1 MSMECDERIFIS
13 NDHQEAIQNLTCAS
27 GVDIYMLAITDSI
40 GGRSMW
46 KVILAGTTALTIAGA
61 SLAIAQ
67 ENPDRSNS
75 QRWRPSAEDRSAF
88 IDAQLAELKAGLR
101 LTPSQE
107 KYWPDF
113 EAVLRNRA
121 KQRAAEQKLLA
132 DAVEPLYNSLDEG
145 QKQRFAMLFRT
156 EGERRPTLGFR
167 DSDQMGSDRQT
178 GRGPQ
183 GPYRERSSR
192 SQREM
197 DDDQIGSDR
206 QARRGPQWPNREG
219 SARRQRQ
226 IEDEDQMGSD
236 REMNREPQGPY
247 RDRSFRN
254 RRRMEDQIGSDRQAR
269 RGPQWPN
276 REGSARSQRRIDDDL

>member
-1 MSMECDERIFIS
+1 
-13 NDHQEAIQNLTCAS
+13 
-27 GVDIYMLAITDSI
+27 
-40 GGRSMW
+40 MW

-67 ENPDRSNS
+67 EIPDRGNS

-88 IDAQLAELKAGLR
+88 TDAQLAELKAGLR

-107 KYWPDF
+107 KYWPDL
-113 EAVLRNRA
+113 EAVLRDRA

-132 DAVEPLYNSLDEG
+132 DVVEPLYNSLDEG
-145 QKQRFAMLFRT
+145 QKQRFAMLFRA

-167 DSDQMGSDRQT
+167 DRDQMGSDRQT

-183 GPYRERSSR
+183 GPYRERSTR
-192 SQREM
+192 SQREI
-197 DDDQIGSDR
+197 DDDQMESDR
-206 QARRGPQWPNREG
+206 QARRDPQGPYRERSTRSQREIDDHQMESDSQARRGPQRPNSEG

-236 REMNREPQGPY
+236 RQMNRDPQGPY
-247 RDRSFRN
+247 RDRSSRG
-254 RRRMEDQIGSDRQAR
+254 RRRMDDQMGSDRQAR

-276 REGSARSQRRIDDDL
+276 REGSTRSQRRIDDDL

>member
-1 MSMECDERIFIS
+1 
-13 NDHQEAIQNLTCAS
+13 
-27 GVDIYMLAITDSI
+27 
-40 GGRSMW
+40 MW

-67 ENPDRSNS
+67 EIPDRGNS

-88 IDAQLAELKAGLR
+88 TNAQLTELKAGLR

-107 KYWPDF
+107 KYWPDL
-113 EAVLRNRA
+113 EAALRDLA

-145 QKQRFAMLFRT
+145 QKQRFAMLFRA
-156 EGERRPTLGFR
+156 EGEKRPTLGFR
-167 DSDQMGSDRQT
+167 DRDQMGSDRQT

-206 QARRGPQWPNREG
+206 QARRDPQAPYRERSTRSQREIDDHQMETDSQARRGPQRPNSEG

-236 REMNREPQGPY
+236 RQMNRDPQGPY
-247 RDRSFRN
+247 RDRFSRS
-254 RRRMEDQIGSDRQAR
+254 RRRMDDQMGSDRQAR

>member
-1 MSMECDERIFIS
+1 
-13 NDHQEAIQNLTCAS
+13 
-27 GVDIYMLAITDSI
+27 MLAINHSI
-40 GGRSMW
+40 GGRPMW
-46 KVILAGTTALTIAGA
+46 KAIFAGTTALTIAGA
-61 SLAIAQ
+61 TLAMAQ
-67 ENPDRSNS
+67 QTPDRDSL
-75 QRWRPSAEDRSAF
+75 QRSRPSTDGRSAF

-113 EAVLRNRA
+113 EAVLRERA

-156 EGERRPTLGFR
+156 EGERRPTFGFR
-167 DSDQMGSDRQT
+167 DRDQMGSDRQT

-197 DDDQIGSDR
+197 DDDQTGSDRQMNRDPQGPYRERSSRGQRRMDDQMGSDR

-219 SARRQRQ
+219 SAGR
-226 IEDEDQMGSD
+226 
-236 REMNREPQGPY
+236 
-247 RDRSFRN
+247 
-254 RRRMEDQIGSDRQAR
+254 
-269 RGPQWPN
+269 
-276 REGSARSQRRIDDDL
+276 QRRIDDDL